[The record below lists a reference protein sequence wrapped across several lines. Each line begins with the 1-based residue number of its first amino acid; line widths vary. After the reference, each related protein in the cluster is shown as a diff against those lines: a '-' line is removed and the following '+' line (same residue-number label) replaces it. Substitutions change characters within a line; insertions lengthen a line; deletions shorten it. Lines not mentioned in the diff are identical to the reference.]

1 MLGNFFFLVMTFI
14 NILPIC
20 SFFFLFLLLLL
31 LVLLLLVFCQPL
43 NKNFR
48 KAWLHKVT
56 ILTQGN
62 ITIMVIIVKLNLFE
76 VDAWRAMLLCLNMLL
91 FSCSVVSD
99 SFATTW
105 TISPPGS
112 SVHGIS
118 QARMLDW
125 VTISFSRGSSYPGIE
140 PASPALAGRF
150 FTTGAI
156 REACLNTV
164 TP

>member
-1 MLGNFFFLVMTFI
+1 MTFI

-20 SFFFLFLLLLL
+20 SFFFLLLLL

-43 NKNFR
+43 NKNFH

-62 ITIMVIIVKLNLFE
+62 VTIIVIIMKLNLFE
-76 VDAWRAMLLCLNMLL
+76 VDTWGAMLLCLNMLL
-91 FSCSVVSD
+91 FSCSDMSN

-105 TISPPGS
+105 TISPPSS

-118 QARMLDW
+118 QPRMLDW

-140 PASPALAGRF
+140 PAPPALAGRF
-150 FTTGAI
+150 FTTGAV

>member
-91 FSCSVVSD
+91 FSRSVLSD